1 MSKVAEYLL
10 QAEFCK
16 KMADGTASIEGKAR
30 WLDLAGKWLGL
41 ANEHAQPEK
50 FDAMAEDDGTTKQR
64 SRSRSG

>member
-41 ANEHAQPEK
+41 ANEHGQPEQ
-50 FDAMAEDDGTTKQR
+50 FDAMAEGDTQQR
-64 SRSRSG
+64 SRSRTG